1 MRTFDDDETRGPR
14 NSRDRRDNNKPKF
27 NRNRDDRNSAP
38 RERRNFDR
46 DDDFKPRNNNKFNR
60 DRKPRSF
67 DEDMRNP
74 DNRNF
79 SGKKKDKA
87 SKYYDAPE
95 YQKKHHDGHH
105 GGKPAGKPERFR
117 TKNYKDYDNFDEFD
131 DNNYQERRIR
141 RSEKPKP
148 AKKDNDE
155 VRLNKYIANSG
166 ICSRREADTYIQAG
180 VVTINGEVVT
190 ELGTKVKPGD
200 EVRFGGELIN
210 PEKLVYIL
218 LNKPKNC
225 VTTLDDPEERQTVMD
240 LVKDACPERIYPVGR
255 LDRNTTGLLLLTN
268 DGDLTKKLTHPSY
281 EKKKIYQVET
291 DKNISKADLQA
302 LADGFELEDG
312 FIAAD
317 AVSYVG
323 DSKNI
328 IGIEIHSGRNRIVRR
343 MLEHLGYEV
352 KRLDRVY
359 FAGLTKL
366 NLPRG
371 KWRFLTEKEIT
382 ILKTGM
388 YE

>member
-1 MRTFDDDETRGPR
+1 MRTFDDEDRGPR
-14 NSRDRRDNNKPKF
+14 NNRDRRNNDKPQKFSRRDNDGGREGRRSDRKF
-27 NRNRDDRNSAP
+27 G
-38 RERRNFDR
+38 R
-46 DDDFKPRNNNKFNR
+46 DDDYKPRAPKFNR

-74 DNRNF
+74 DNDNF
-79 SGKKKDKA
+79 YGKKKDKA

-95 YQKKHHDGHH
+95 YQKKHNGGHH
-105 GGKPAGKPERFR
+105 GGKPSGKPERFR

-141 RSEKPKP
+141 RSEKPKQT
-148 AKKDNDE
+148 KKENE
-155 VRLNKYIANSG
+155 ETRLNKYIANAG

-302 LADGFELEDG
+302 MADGIELEDG
-312 FIAAD
+312 FIAVD

-328 IGIEIHSGRNRIVRR
+328 IGVEIHSGRNRIVRR
-343 MLEHLGYEV
+343 ILEHFGYEV

>member
-1 MRTFDDDETRGPR
+1 MISFIKCGCWTIFLK
-14 NSRDRRDNNKPKF
+14 KPKQT
-27 NRNRDDRNSAP
+27 
-38 RERRNFDR
+38 
-46 DDDFKPRNNNKFNR
+46 
-60 DRKPRSF
+60 
-67 DEDMRNP
+67 
-74 DNRNF
+74 
-79 SGKKKDKA
+79 KK
-87 SKYYDAPE
+87 E
-95 YQKKHHDGHH
+95 N
-105 GGKPAGKPERFR
+105 E
-117 TKNYKDYDNFDEFD
+117 E
-131 DNNYQERRIR
+131 I
-141 RSEKPKP
+141 
-148 AKKDNDE
+148 
-155 VRLNKYIANSG
+155 RLNKYIANAG

-190 ELGTKVKPGD
+190 ELGTKVKPSD
-200 EVRFGGELIN
+200 EVRFGGEIIN

-225 VTTLDDPEERQTVMD
+225 VTTLDDPEERHTVMD
-240 LVKDACPERIYPVGR
+240 IVKDACPERIYPVGR